1 MRIKC
6 LLVLLTASSSLLAQA
21 QFISPTKTFPPNGST
36 FVSGPVSV
44 SSLNAKW
51 YSMELSGFSNVPE
64 IPFSGWSGP
73 LVVSDV
79 LVKRRKWPG
88 GGVIDVKT
96 DPGTMR
102 LIFSST
108 GFSASVDNYL
118 IAIDEFA
125 VSYPETG
132 ERFRRKRTPAL
143 FAHNI
148 MQRVAGGYAIT
159 GQLSVDLEYSNDNGT
174 TWASVDDPVVFDL
187 QSAVP
192 EPASIAAMGLGLVA
206 LLRKKRSK

>member
-1 MRIKC
+1 
-6 LLVLLTASSSLLAQA
+6 
-21 QFISPTKTFPPNGST
+21 
-36 FVSGPVSV
+36 
-44 SSLNAKW
+44 
-51 YSMELSGFSNVPE
+51 MELSGFSNVPE

-88 GGVIDVKT
+88 GGVIDIKT
-96 DPGTMR
+96 MPDMR

-108 GFSASVDNYL
+108 GFTDSVDNYL
-118 IAIDEFA
+118 IAIDEFG

-192 EPASIAAMGLGLVA
+192 EPASIAAMGLGLVV